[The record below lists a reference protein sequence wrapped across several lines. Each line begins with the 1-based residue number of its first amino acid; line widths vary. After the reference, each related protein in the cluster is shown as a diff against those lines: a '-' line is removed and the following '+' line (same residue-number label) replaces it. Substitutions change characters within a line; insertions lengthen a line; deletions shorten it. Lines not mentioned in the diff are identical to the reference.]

1 MKCIGAQ
8 KRVNDAK
15 LARLGFVRRA
25 LTRKTYMAS
34 NVLLCSHYWRL
45 FGLSS
50 STTGGVPILVMREGA
65 NRSRGREAQ
74 HNNIMAAKV
83 VAESVRSALGPKG
96 MDKMLVDSFGD
107 VTITSDGRTILD
119 EMDVQ
124 HPAAKML
131 VEVAK
136 TQDKEA
142 GDGTTSA
149 VIIAGELL
157 SRAEELIDKNI
168 HPTVIIDGYRKA
180 ADKALVTL
188 EKIAIP
194 IDLKSTE
201 YLKKAAS
208 TSMGSKLVAEYK
220 DYLADLAVKAMMAVV
235 EKQADGTFRADVDDV
250 KVEKKTGESLKETSL
265 ISGIVLDKEI
275 VHSGMPKRLEKAKI
289 ALLDASLENEKPE
302 MDAKISIESPEQI
315 EAFLNQEETML
326 KDMVEKVLATGTNVV
341 ICQKGIDDM
350 AQHFLARKG
359 VIAIRRAKKSDMEK
373 LARAT
378 GAKIISSIDALAA
391 SDLGYAALVEE
402 RKTGDDKM
410 TYIEGC
416 KNPKS
421 VTLLIRGGTQR
432 MIAEAERSIHDG
444 LCVVKDLIEDP
455 RIVAG
460 GSAPEME
467 MANVIKKY
475 AQTVQGREQL
485 AITIFAE
492 SLEAIATTLAENAGL
507 DTVDILSELRTR
519 HQKGETWAGI
529 DVLAGKV
536 EDMTKI
542 NVYEPLAVKKQII
555 KSANEAASMI
565 LKIDDV
571 IASQKMKSPPMP
583 PGGGMPGGMGGM
595 GGMSGG
601 MM

>member
-1 MKCIGAQ
+1 
-8 KRVNDAK
+8 
-15 LARLGFVRRA
+15 
-25 LTRKTYMAS
+25 
-34 NVLLCSHYWRL
+34 
-45 FGLSS
+45 LSS
-50 STTGGVPILVMREGA
+50 STAGGVPILVMREGA

-180 ADKALVTL
+180 ADKALETL

-194 IDLKSTE
+194 IDLKSHD

-208 TSMGSKLVAEYK
+208 TSMGSKIVAEYK
-220 DYLADLAVKAMMAVV
+220 EYLADLAVKAMIAVA

-315 EAFLNQEETML
+315 EAFLKQEETML
-326 KDMVEKVLATGTNVV
+326 KDMVEKVLATGANVV

-373 LARAT
+373 LARAS

-402 RKTGDDKM
+402 RRTGDDKM

-432 MIAEAERSIHDG
+432 MTAEAERSIHDG

-507 DTVDILSELRTR
+507 DPVDILSELRNR

-583 PGGGMPGGMGGM
+583 PGGMGGM
-595 GGMSGG
+595 GGMPGG

>member
-1 MKCIGAQ
+1 
-8 KRVNDAK
+8 
-15 LARLGFVRRA
+15 
-25 LTRKTYMAS
+25 
-34 NVLLCSHYWRL
+34 
-45 FGLSS
+45 LSS
-50 STTGGVPILVMREGA
+50 SSQSGGIPVLVMKEGA

-74 HNNIMAAKV
+74 HSNITAAKT
-83 VAESVRSALGPKG
+83 VAESIKSALGPKG
-96 MDKMLVDSFGD
+96 MDKMLVDNFGD

-168 HPTVIIDGYRKA
+168 HPTIIIDGYRKA
-180 ADKALVTL
+180 AEKALETL

-194 IDLKSTE
+194 IDPNQPD
-201 YLKKAAS
+201 YLIKAAT

-220 DYLADLAVKAMMAVV
+220 DYLADLAVKAMQAVT
-235 EKQADGTFRADVDDV
+235 EKHDGTYKADVDDV
-250 KVEKKTGESLKETSL
+250 KVEKKTGESLKDTSL
-265 ISGIVLDKEI
+265 INGIVLDKEI
-275 VHSGMPKRLEKAKI
+275 VHSGMPKRVENAKI
-289 ALLDASLENEKPE
+289 ALLDASLENEKTQL
-302 MDAKISIESPEQI
+302 DAKINIESPDQI
-315 EAFLNQEETML
+315 EAFLKEEETML
-326 KDMVEKVLATGTNVV
+326 KDMVEKVLASGANVV

-378 GAKIISSIDALAA
+378 GGKIMSNIDAISAQ
-391 SDLGYAALVEE
+391 DLGYAALVEE

-410 TYIEGC
+410 TYVEGC

-432 MIAEAERSIHDG
+432 MIAEAERSIHDA
-444 LCVVKDLIEDP
+444 LCVVRDLIEEP
-455 RIVAG
+455 KIVAG
-460 GSAPEME
+460 GGAPEME
-467 MANVIKKY
+467 MANVLKKF
-475 AQTVQGREQL
+475 AQTMPGREQL
-485 AITIFAE
+485 AVTIFAE
-492 SLEAIATTLAENAGL
+492 SLEAIAVTLAENAGL
-507 DTVDILSELRTR
+507 DPVDILSELRAR
-519 HQKGETWAGI
+519 HEKGETWAGVN
-529 DVLAGKV
+529 VLDGKI
-536 EDMTKI
+536 EDMTEN
-542 NVYEPLAVKKQII
+542 NVFEPLAVKKQII
-555 KSANEAASMI
+555 KSATEAATMI

-571 IASQKMKSPPMP
+571 IASGKMKAPPMP
-583 PGGGMPGGMGGM
+583 PGGGMPGGGMGGM
-595 GGMSGG
+595 GGMGG
-601 MM
+601 YPGME